1 MGGVTGHV
9 TPMGSPIVMGR
20 VIPMLEGPTLT
31 LVPGSPGFTMGVT
44 SLQLSETAS
53 CAGLFESSP
62 YLAIMIG
69 TTAEDSLIRLRV
81 G

>member
-9 TPMGSPIVMGR
+9 TPMGRPIVMGS
-20 VIPMLEGPTLT
+20 VIPMLEGPTLNR
-31 LVPGSPGFTMGVT
+31 VPGSPGFTMHGCH
-44 SLQLSETAS
+44 LLSETAS
-53 CAGLFESSP
+53 CAGLFQSSP